1 MYLFPLTL
9 SPLIRIRR
17 VQKQQEQAEKLQ
29 TTMRLKNVDRKC
41 FGV

>member
-17 VQKQQEQAEKLQ
+17 VQEQQEQADKLQ
-29 TTMRLKNVDRKC
+29 NHDAVEERRP
-41 FGV
+41 